1 MFFWNSVCLESSERR
16 QLDLCFP
23 CLFPTQ
29 LVPPEVHHSVHFSS
43 VSQSCLTLSHL
54 MGCSTPGLPVHQEL
68 SSLLRLM
75 SIQSMIPSSHLILCC
90 PHLLLPSVFPSI
102 RVFSNES
109 VLCIRWLN
117 YWSFSFSINPSSE
130 YSGLIFFRIDLF
142 RLVVKPSLKDF
153 ESNLASLLKEHSCM
167 VV

>member
-16 QLDLCFP
+16 QFDLCFP

-29 LVPPEVHHSVHFSS
+29 LVPPEVHHSVRFSS

-68 SSLLRLM
+68 STLLRLM

-109 VLCIRWLN
+109 TLCIKWPK
-117 YWSFSFSINPSSE
+117 YSSFNVIISPSNE
-130 YSGLIFFRIDLF
+130 H
-142 RLVVKPSLKDF
+142 
-153 ESNLASLLKEHSCM
+153 SLLIPFRFDWFDLLEVQGTRKSLLQYHS
-167 VV
+167 